1 MTTIDEGVRQAKRVM
16 APPQLLVEDVSLRFG
31 GIQALNGVSLS
42 VAAGQVVG
50 IIGPNGAG
58 KTSLLNCINS
68 FYKPT
73 SGSITFEGRDVVAAK
88 PWEMAAAGISRTFQN
103 IELVDEAT
111 AVENIMVGRHR
122 HMKRGL
128 AAALLYW
135 GSGRREEAEHRA
147 HAERVIDFLEI
158 SKLRNRPAGSLAA
171 GQRKLVE
178 IGRALASEPRLLLLD
193 EPSSGM
199 TTEEK
204 EDVARFIIR
213 MKHEMG
219 LTQVLIEHDVRFV
232 SDLCD
237 VVFVLD
243 FGRCIASGTPAE
255 VMADPAVVEAYLGK
269 KPEPASLEGS
279 LP

>member
-1 MTTIDEGVRQAKRVM
+1 MNTIDRRARHDEAVVS
-16 APPQLLVEDVSLRFG
+16 PQLLVEDVSLSFG

-42 VAAGQVVG
+42 AEAGQVVG

-88 PWEMAAAGISRTFQN
+88 PWEMATAGISRTFQN

-122 HMKRGL
+122 HMKGGL
-128 AAALLYW
+128 AAAALYW
-135 GSGRREEAEHRA
+135 GRGRREEVEHRA
-147 HAERVIDFLEI
+147 HVERVIDFLEI
-158 SKLRNRPAGSLAA
+158 SKLRNREAGSLAA

-204 EDVARFIIR
+204 EDVARFVIR

-237 VVFVLD
+237 IVFVLD
-243 FGRCIASGTPAE
+243 FGRCIASGTPAQ

-269 KPEPASLEGS
+269 RPEPASIERS
-279 LP
+279 PQ

>member
-1 MTTIDEGVRQAKRVM
+1 MSAIVERDQAGEARV
-16 APPQLLVEDVSLRFG
+16 ASPQLLVEDVSLRFG

-42 VAAGQVVG
+42 VEAGQVVG

-73 SGSITFEGRDVVAAK
+73 SGAITFEGRDVVAAR
-88 PWEMAAAGISRTFQN
+88 PWEIAAAGISRTFQN

-111 AVENIMVGRHR
+111 AVENMMIGRHR
-122 HMKRGL
+122 HMRRGL
-128 AAALLYW
+128 AAAALYW
-135 GSGRREEAEHRA
+135 GPGRREEVEHRA
-147 HAERVIDFLEI
+147 HVERVIDFLEI

-243 FGRCIASGTPAE
+243 FGRCIASGTPAQ

-269 KPEPASLEGS
+269 PSEPSTIDGS
-279 LP
+279 PP